1 MCGDLEEEDT
11 EAERLYGAF
20 LQAAHAAI
28 HEAIDHRGGS
38 RSRLDEQAE
47 EQTADRAD
55 GRTGVVS
62 DAALHS
68 YMDGLFG
75 DILNACIKDGR
86 RVGGAGAYRVL
97 ASQSVVLARLAG
109 LLAGHLDLREDPLRN
124 SIEALM
130 AGYDAET
137 SGHTHD

>member
-11 EAERLYGAF
+11 EAERMYAAF
-20 LQAAHAAI
+20 LQAAHTAV

-38 RSRLDEQAE
+38 RSRLDEQAA
-47 EQTADRAD
+47 EQTAHQAE

-62 DAALHS
+62 DEALHG

-75 DILNACIKDGR
+75 DILKACIKDGG
-86 RVGGAGAYRVL
+86 RVGGADAYRVL
-97 ASQSVVLARLAG
+97 ASQSIVLARLAG
-109 LLAGHLDLREDPLRN
+109 FLAGHLDLREDPLRS

-130 AGYDAET
+130 SGYDAEN

>member
-11 EAERLYGAF
+11 EGERLYAAF
-20 LQAAHAAI
+20 LQAAHTAI
-28 HEAIDHRGGS
+28 HEAVDHRGGS
-38 RSRLDEQAE
+38 RARLEAE
-47 EQTADRAD
+47 APGGA
-55 GRTGVVS
+55 VS
-62 DAALHS
+62 DAALHG

-75 DILNACIKDGR
+75 DILNACLKDGR
-86 RVGGAGAYRVL
+86 RVGAGDAYRVL

-109 LLAGHLDLREDPLRN
+109 FLAGHLDLHEDPLRN

-130 AGYDAET
+130 AGYDARS

>member
-11 EAERLYGAF
+11 EAGRLYAGF

-38 RSRLDEQAE
+38 RSGLASGAGRDEGHNE
-47 EQTADRAD
+47 EKSE
-55 GRTGVVS
+55 GEVS
-62 DAALHS
+62 DAALHR

-75 DILNACIKDGR
+75 DILNACIKDARPVEEGSR
-86 RVGGAGAYRVL
+86 YRIL
-97 ASQSVVLARLAG
+97 ASQAVVLARLAG
-109 LLAGHLDLREDPLRN
+109 FLARQLDLRSDPLRT

-130 AGYDAET
+130 AGYDAEH
-137 SGHTHD
+137 SEHSH